1 MSSGQPSG
9 THTQVGF
16 AVDDVDAEVAD
27 LKAQGVKFEEYD
39 FPGLKTV
46 DGIAQIEGERGAW
59 FKDSEGNLLA
69 ISTETN

>member
-16 AVDDVDAEVAD
+16 GVDDVEAEVAD
-27 LKAQGVKFEEYD
+27 LKAKGVTFEEYD

-46 DGIAQIEGERGAW
+46 DGVAEIEGERAAW
-59 FKDSEGNLLA
+59 FKDCEGNLLS
-69 ISTETN
+69 ISTETG